1 MANNEIKSRR
11 YQGVY
16 YREIADGKD
25 RSYFLRIRLDG
36 KMKRI
41 PIGKKSEGI
50 TEQFCNQEK
59 NRIINAHRFGEDA
72 AAKLQKVKRE
82 DPTFKDLVDFYL
94 ETAQIRKTTAKVMK
108 GIKKAPFADSKK
120 VNREEVQKYI
130 DELARKFQPATV
142 HNRYRQIKSIYKFAI
157 VRGKYRY
164 ANPCEGITL
173 PKGKVARQRYF
184 TADEIQ
190 QLLDATRSKKRLYI
204 FVKMSIC
211 TGARIGSLVGVHAKD
226 IKPDGSVRLYNSK
239 IGRYYTGY
247 LDAETMELLK
257 DRDGYIFARRGKQ
270 HLEPGIQSVQRP
282 MLKIIDELFNTPNT
296 PKEQRAVVHTI
307 RHSVA
312 SQMLNKG
319 IPMEVISKTLDHS
332 SPIITSQVYAKV
344 APELVRGA
352 VEGLWD

>member
-11 YQGVY
+11 YPGVY
-16 YREIADGKD
+16 YREVADGKD

-41 PIGKKSEGI
+41 PIGRRSEGI

-72 AAKLQKVKRE
+72 AAQLQRVRRE
-82 DPTFKDLVDFYL
+82 DPRFVDLVDFYL
-94 ETAQIRKTTAKVMK
+94 ENAQVRKNTARVMK
-108 GIKKAPFADSKK
+108 GIKKVPFADSRKIK
-120 VNREEVQKYI
+120 RQEIQNYI
-130 DELARKFQPATV
+130 DEQARKYQPATV
-142 HNRYRQIKSIYKFAI
+142 HNRYRQIKSVIKFAI
-157 VRGKYRY
+157 TRGKYRY
-164 ANPCEGITL
+164 DDPCVGITL

-184 TADEIQ
+184 TPDEIK
-190 QLLDATRSKKRLYI
+190 QLLDAVRDKKRLYI

-211 TGARIGSLVGVHAKD
+211 TGARIGSLIRVHAKD

-239 IGRYYTGY
+239 IDRYYTGY
-247 LDAETMELLK
+247 LDAETMELLRG
-257 DRDGYIFARRGKQ
+257 RDGYIFARRGKQ
-270 HLEPGIQSVQRP
+270 DKMPGIQSVQRP

-296 PKEQRAVVHTI
+296 PSEQRAVVHTL

-344 APELVRGA
+344 APELVRGS